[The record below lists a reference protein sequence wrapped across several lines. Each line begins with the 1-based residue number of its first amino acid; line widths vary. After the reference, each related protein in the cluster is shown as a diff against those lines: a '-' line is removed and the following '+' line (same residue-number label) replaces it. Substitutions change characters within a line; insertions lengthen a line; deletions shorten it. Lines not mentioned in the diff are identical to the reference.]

1 VRLFVAGYPPPEAL
15 VSLGRAVDALH
26 VGRAAADGINAR
38 LAGREQWHVTLVFL
52 GEVEDGRSED
62 VTAAVDRAA
71 AGVAGHPE
79 LCLTGGGT
87 FGRGRFTVLWAGLG
101 GDVAALRAVSA
112 AVSAALR
119 KARLPFDHK
128 PFRPHLTIARPGDR
142 LPREAIRADV
152 EALRGYQ
159 GPTWTLGEI
168 ALVRS
173 HLGPHPTYDLLHTA
187 PLCSL

>member
-1 VRLFVAGYPPPEAL
+1 VAAYPPAEAL
-15 VSLGRAVDALH
+15 AGFGAAIDALH

-38 LAGREQWHVTLVFL
+38 LAAREQWHVTLVFL
-52 GEVEDGRSED
+52 GEVEDGRRDD
-62 VTAAVDRAA
+62 VIDAVDRAA
-71 AGVAGHPE
+71 EGLTGRPQ
-79 LCLTGGGT
+79 LCLAGGGT

-101 GDVAALRAVSA
+101 GDVPALRAASA

-119 KARLPFDHK
+119 KARLPFDRK

-152 EALRGYQ
+152 EALRGYE

-173 HLGPHPTYDLLHTA
+173 HLGPHPTYDILHTA
-187 PLCSL
+187 PLPTS